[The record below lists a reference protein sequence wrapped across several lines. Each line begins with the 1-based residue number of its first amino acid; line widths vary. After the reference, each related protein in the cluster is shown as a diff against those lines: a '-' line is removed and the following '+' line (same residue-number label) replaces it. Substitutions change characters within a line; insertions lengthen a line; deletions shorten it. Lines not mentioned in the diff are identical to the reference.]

1 MKTKEPHALRLG
13 DHVSVYAGCS
23 FALGVNGSAVVGDF
37 TLLNGALVM
46 ADERIEI
53 GSHCLISWNV
63 GIADSDFHPLEPAQ
77 RLIDAHAVAPF
88 YKDRPPRPKLETR
101 PVKISDNVWI
111 GMNAVILKG
120 VTIGENSVVAAGAV
134 VTKSVP
140 ANCVVAGNPTV
151 GLSLRE
157 IRQHYKSADAIL
169 NVCGAQEFND
179 DLLASDRI
187 LYVESDPG
195 VEQIKVDQSIQST
208 IDYLRRHHAL
218 FTFGE
223 NVGTKEFPVP
233 VHGLK
238 WLSTRQPVVTDLWKT
253 RRPPPSGAVFTSVAN
268 WSTSGLKDIIWR
280 GEKYLWSKSREF
292 MRFVN
297 APKVAGETFELAT
310 DIKDEKTRTRFSKTG
325 WRFRSPHDLSVNY
338 WDYRDYICRSKAEF
352 TVAKDQYV
360 RLNAG
365 WFSDRSACYLAAGRP
380 VITQRTGFTKIYGQ
394 QNGLFG
400 FRKLPE
406 IAEAVREINGNYRR
420 HSRAARE
427 IAREFF
433 EAEKVLASLLDRAG
447 L

>member
-1 MKTKEPHALRLG
+1 
-13 DHVSVYAGCS
+13 
-23 FALGVNGSAVVGDF
+23 
-37 TLLNGALVM
+37 
-46 ADERIEI
+46 
-53 GSHCLISWNV
+53 
-63 GIADSDFHPLEPAQ
+63 
-77 RLIDAHAVAPF
+77 
-88 YKDRPPRPKLETR
+88 
-101 PVKISDNVWI
+101 
-111 GMNAVILKG
+111 
-120 VTIGENSVVAAGAV
+120 
-134 VTKSVP
+134 
-140 ANCVVAGNPTV
+140 
-151 GLSLRE
+151 
-157 IRQHYKSADAIL
+157 
-169 NVCGAQEFND
+169 
-179 DLLASDRI
+179 
-187 LYVESDPG
+187 
-195 VEQIKVDQSIQST
+195 
-208 IDYLRRHHAL
+208 
-218 FTFGE
+218 
-223 NVGTKEFPVP
+223 
-233 VHGLK
+233 
-238 WLSTRQPVVTDLWKT
+238 
-253 RRPPPSGAVFTSVAN
+253 VAN

-297 APKVAGETFELAT
+297 APRVAGETFELAT
-310 DIKDEKTRTRFSKTG
+310 DIKDEKTRTKFSKAG

-380 VITQRTGFTKIYGQ
+380 VITQETGFTKIYGQ
-394 QNGLFG
+394 QGGLFG